1 FAAGEN
7 DARYILNGLL
17 IQLQNGQGK
26 KRMIRFVATDGHRL
40 ALAEGPLEVSKEQ
53 DGTPQVGGPTPEQQV
68 IVPKKAILEIKKALE
83 EGGRDGEKAE
93 ERERP
98 ELSISKNQIFFR
110 KGALILTSRLMEGNY
125 PNYQQV
131 IPVGNDKKVTV
142 HRESLEGGLRRVAL
156 LAREKTNAIK
166 FQLEKDQILLSSSNP
181 DIGEAN
187 EEIETS
193 FKGEGFATG
202 FNARYLLDV
211 LSAVEGS
218 EATLEFKDALSPCL
232 IQEEGFLS
240 VIMPMRV

>member
-1 FAAGEN
+1 
-7 DARYILNGLL
+7 
-17 IQLQNGQGK
+17 
-26 KRMIRFVATDGHRL
+26 
-40 ALAEGPLEVSKEQ
+40 
-53 DGTPQVGGPTPEQQV
+53 
-68 IVPKKAILEIKKALE
+68 
-83 EGGRDGEKAE
+83 
-93 ERERP
+93 
-98 ELSISKNQIFFR
+98 
-110 KGALILTSRLMEGNY
+110 LILTSRLMEGNY